1 MKRHWTIG
9 TAGHVDHGKTSLLKA
24 LTGKD
29 LDTHKEEKKRGITI
43 NNGFFHLELDG
54 YAVGVIDVPGHSD
67 FIKNTIS
74 GACGIDLAMLVIAG
88 NSGPEKQTLEH
99 LRILKIL
106 GMQNIIAVITKADLM
121 EEDDKEI
128 LTEFLAETF
137 EEAGFKELPIHYVS
151 SQTGEGI
158 ESLKTML
165 VAKLADLQ
173 DVESSGTFRLN
184 IDRAFTIKGHGTVT
198 TGTVTSGSANIG
210 DDFYIYPQNNQIK
223 IRSMQ
228 RHGSETS
235 SSVQGDRCSFNLPGI
250 SVDEINKGDII
261 SNKEMSQSEL
271 VDAKL
276 SLFPGN
282 ELKKRWFDALFYSGS
297 YEASVRISLLDC
309 DGLSENES
317 AFIQVHLPEKRP
329 FSYGDSFII
338 RSSSGDTT
346 LGGGI
351 VLDPC
356 PLHHRRRHNKA
367 LEYLKDIDKSGLKGL
382 INTKIG
388 ETSYVV
394 SSGYLSKELNI
405 PENEITELTSKG
417 LSRTDI
423 FKTANSSYLIS
434 RPRLKELKK
443 QIQKE
448 MDRFHA
454 VHYLK
459 VDGISLDELVPKF
472 ASFGDALTQDFMKLV
487 LQQMIDEDTVIK
499 SGSGWSLSSFNPTE
513 ADDLKANIE
522 LVKNWYIKN
531 DVSVYS
537 QRNLLEE
544 VEKKGIDEKKL
555 DTIISFLV
563 KSNWLT
569 KFEDYFSITE
579 ALDRVKPILLS
590 HLHNVEPLT
599 VAAFRDLIDGNR
611 KFCLMAFALYEREGL
626 VVREG
631 DTRVATQ
638 KGIQFLREM
647 ENA

>member
-9 TAGHVDHGKTSLLKA
+9 TAGHIDHGKTSLLKA

-43 NNGFFHLELDG
+43 NNGFFHLKLED

-67 FIKNTIS
+67 FIKNMIS

-128 LTEFLAETF
+128 LTEFLSETF
-137 EEAGFKELPIHYVS
+137 EEAGFSELPIIYVS
-151 SQTGEGI
+151 SHTGEGL
-158 ESLKTML
+158 EELKAML
-165 VAKLADLQ
+165 VARLAKLQ
-173 DVESSGTFRLN
+173 DVETKGTFRLN

-198 TGTVTSGSANIG
+198 TGTVTSGSATLE
-210 DDFYIYPQNNQIK
+210 DSFHLYPKDEKLK

-228 RHGSETS
+228 RHGSETDS
-235 SSVQGDRCSFNLPGI
+235 AVQGDRCSFNLPGI
-250 SVDEINKGDII
+250 SVDELRKGDII
-261 SNKEMSQSEL
+261 SNTEMSQSEL
-271 VDAKL
+271 VDAQL

-282 ELKKRWFDALFYSGS
+282 ELKRRWFDALLYSGS
-297 YEASVRISLLDC
+297 YESSVRISLLDC
-309 DGLSENES
+309 DKLAKNES
-317 AFIQVHLPEKRP
+317 AYIQIYLPENRP
-329 FSYGDSFII
+329 FSYGDSFIL
-338 RSSSGDTT
+338 RSSSGDVT

-351 VLDPC
+351 ILDPC
-356 PLHHRRRHNKA
+356 PLHHRRRHKKVID
-367 LEYLKDIDKSGLKGL
+367 YLKDIDSNGLKGL

-405 PENEITELTSKG
+405 PENEIIELTAKG

-423 FKTANSSYLIS
+423 FTTPNNSYLIS

-443 QIQKE
+443 QILKE

-454 VHYLK
+454 VHYLN
-459 VDGISLDELVPKF
+459 VEGISLDELVPKF
-472 ASFGDALTQDFMKLV
+472 ASFGDALTGDFMKLV
-487 LQQMIDEDTVIK
+487 LEQLINDGSVVK
-499 SGSGWSLSSFNPTE
+499 SGGGWSLSSFNPTE
-513 ADDLKANIE
+513 ADDLKENIE
-522 LVKNWYIKN
+522 LVKKWYIHN
-531 DVSVYS
+531 DVNVYS

-544 VEKKGIDEKKL
+544 AEPKGITEKKL

-569 KFEDYFSITE
+569 KFEDYFTMTE
-579 ALDRVKPILLS
+579 AIDRIRPRLLS

-599 VAAFRDLIDGNR
+599 VAGFRDLIEGNR

-626 VVREG
+626 VVRDG
-631 DTRVATQ
+631 DNRVLTQ
-638 KGIQFLREM
+638 KGVQFVREL